1 MQNSQARP
9 QLDEIPGHWVRQQ
22 VLLPSVTSSTT
33 GSGNTAVRDKL
44 YGQRQFAAS
53 ANGRVVSIPLWHMP
67 TGEGLL
73 PGWEYCTTGT
83 GTGTGTGP
91 VPVLS

>member
-1 MQNSQARP
+1 M
-9 QLDEIPGHWVRQQ
+9 
-22 VLLPSVTSSTT
+22 TSSTT

-73 PGWEYCTTGT
+73 PGWEYCTSPLIDTVYCCVRVATNRGVRET
-83 GTGTGTGP
+83 P
-91 VPVLS
+91 PALCRD